1 MAALFAILLGASAC
15 LLGYFLYDFGRTN
28 FIRETE
34 AAIDTEIAQIMTATH
49 GMGLRV
55 RQAYIAQKSDAKPHP
70 VYYYEDLNGARLAGN
85 IDKIPNDMTRLTEG
99 VLRFLLPIQGKYHQV
114 AAKIHTFDDGSRLLI
129 ARDIDNITQSY
140 DRLTTISIIIMVFM
154 LVVVFV
160 SFFISVFVV
169 GRINRI
175 ARTAQ
180 LIMDTGDLS
189 RRIAIDSDWDD
200 LSNLGVTLNRLLARI
215 EALMHG
221 IREVS
226 DNIAHDLRTPLT
238 RLRNQ
243 LEELKHE
250 AKPEAIDGLLSEADG
265 LLETFNA
272 LLRIANIEKSK
283 RHQAFASVDIEAIL
297 RDVLEL
303 YEPLGEDKGISFN
316 LSLSRVPARQGDR
329 DLLFQA
335 FANLLDNA
343 IKFSPAQSAV
353 EVRLEAVNDTIRCI
367 IADHGE
373 GLSPQDRARVFDRF
387 FRADKSRHISGNG
400 LGLSLVKAV
409 IELHQGSIALEDNET
424 GVRVV
429 VEL

>member
-34 AAIDTEIAQIMTATH
+34 AAIDTEIEQIMTATD
-49 GMGLRV
+49 GMGADV
-55 RQAYIAQKSDAKPHP
+55 RRQYIAQKSALRPHP
-70 VYYYEDLNGARLAGN
+70 VYYYQDTNGTRLAGN
-85 IDKIPNDMTRLTEG
+85 ISHIPQEMTRLTEG
-99 VLRFLLPIQGKYHQV
+99 VLRFLLPIHGKQHQV
-114 AAKIHTFDDGSRLLI
+114 AAKIHTFDDGARLLI
-129 ARDIDNITQSY
+129 ARDIDDITRSY
-140 DRLTTISIIIMVFM
+140 DRLTTISIIIMAFM
-154 LVVVFV
+154 LVVVSV

-200 LSNLGVTLNRLLARI
+200 LSNLGITLNRLLARI

-243 LEELKHE
+243 LEDLKRE
-250 AKPEAIDGLLSEADG
+250 AKPETIDGLLNEADG

-283 RHQAFASVDIEAIL
+283 RHQAFASIDMQAIL

-303 YEPLGEDKGISFN
+303 YEPLAEAKDIAFDVA
-316 LSLSRVPARQGDR
+316 LCAVPARQGDR

-343 IKFSPAQSAV
+343 IKFSPNASGVQVTLAPH
-353 EVRLEAVNDTIRCI
+353 ENAIRCV
-367 IADHGE
+367 IADSGE
-373 GLSPQDRARVFDRF
+373 GLSPHDRARVFDRF
-387 FRADKSRHISGNG
+387 YRADKSRHISGNG

-409 IELHQGSIALEDNET
+409 IELHQGSIALEDNEPS
-424 GVRVV
+424 VRVV
-429 VEL
+429 VTL